1 MGDYNQKPK
10 RCSSDRQDG
19 YSNENQAADPKY
31 VFESAGYKAEWIT
44 NEADALLPEFAD
56 KMGKYMADNGLTNS
70 KIREGSSF
78 HRTFPSERCTVLTL
92 VVLFQFS

>member
-1 MGDYNQKPK
+1 MMGDNYQKTK
-10 RCSSDRQDG
+10 KYSSDRQGG

-56 KMGKYMADNGLTNS
+56 KMGKYMADN
-70 KIREGSSF
+70 K
-78 HRTFPSERCTVLTL
+78 
-92 VVLFQFS
+92 FQFTLPYRERRQYIDK